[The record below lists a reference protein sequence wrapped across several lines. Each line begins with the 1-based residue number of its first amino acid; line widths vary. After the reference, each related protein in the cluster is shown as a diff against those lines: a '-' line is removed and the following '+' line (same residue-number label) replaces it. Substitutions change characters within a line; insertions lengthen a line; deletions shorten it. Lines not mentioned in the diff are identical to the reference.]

1 MTTPGSTIAAI
12 ATPAGKGGI
21 GIIKISGRKA
31 SVIAASIFKESGEK
45 TGAAIGRADRFE
57 SHRIYHGRIVDPISG
72 RALDEVLLTV
82 MKAPRSYTREDVVEI
97 NAHSGTMVLRAI
109 FELVLSRGAR
119 LAEPGEFT
127 KRAFLNGR
135 IDLTQAEGVIDIINA
150 RTERALE
157 IAQTQLNGAL
167 GHRLRAIRGGLLDAV
182 SALEAEIDFPEDLG
196 EVTTLC
202 KGIEALE
209 QKTIPALTALL
220 EGFRTGRYLRDGLK
234 VGIVG
239 RPNVGK
245 SSLLNRI
252 LDKDRVI
259 VSPIPGTTRDVVEAA
274 VDIQGLPVVFADT
287 AGFQQ
292 STDPV
297 ERIGIQKTLD
307 AVQEA
312 DLVLWVVDAGDPG
325 SPGDAEMSTVTLEKQ
340 ALIVVNKIDLLG
352 EGQRYSIPDEW
363 NLPAVY
369 VSALYNQG
377 IEGLKRRI
385 SEMFTGRDTGSGQ
398 DIVVPNVRH
407 KQAIERCRTA
417 VRNAVAGYHTALPTE
432 LIAID
437 LREAVDAL
445 GEILGVTTRENILD
459 EIFSRFCIGK

>member
-1 MTTPGSTIAAI
+1 
-12 ATPAGKGGI
+12 
-21 GIIKISGRKA
+21 
-31 SVIAASIFKESGEK
+31 
-45 TGAAIGRADRFE
+45 
-57 SHRIYHGRIVDPISG
+57 VDPISE

-157 IAQTQLNGAL
+157 IAQTQLNGGL
-167 GHRLRAIRGGLLDAV
+167 GHRLRAVRGWLLDAV
-182 SALEAEIDFPEDLG
+182 SAVEAEIDFPEDLG
-196 EVTTLC
+196 EVTTVC
-202 KGIEALE
+202 NGAEALE
-209 QKTIPALTALL
+209 QKAIPALTALL
-220 EGFRTGRYLRDGLK
+220 EGFRTGRYLRDGLR

-259 VSPIPGTTRDVVEAA
+259 VSPIPGTTRDVIEVA
-274 VDIQGLPVVFADT
+274 VDIQGLPVIFADT
-287 AGFQQ
+287 AGLQQ

-297 ERIGIQKTLD
+297 EMIGIQKTMD

-312 DLVLWVVDAGDPG
+312 DLVLWVVDAADPG
-325 SPGDAEMSTVTLEKQ
+325 SPGDFENFTATLEKQ
-340 ALIVVNKIDLLG
+340 TLLVVNKIDLLG
-352 EGQRYSIPDEW
+352 DGQRYSIPNGW

-369 VSALYNQG
+369 VSALFNQG
-377 IEGLKRRI
+377 IEGLKHQI

-407 KQAIERCRTA
+407 KQAIERCLTA
-417 VRNAVAGYHTALPTE
+417 VRNGVAGYHTALPTE
-432 LIAID
+432 LIVID
-437 LREAVDAL
+437 FREAVDAL
-445 GEILGVTTRENILD
+445 GEILGVTTRESVLD